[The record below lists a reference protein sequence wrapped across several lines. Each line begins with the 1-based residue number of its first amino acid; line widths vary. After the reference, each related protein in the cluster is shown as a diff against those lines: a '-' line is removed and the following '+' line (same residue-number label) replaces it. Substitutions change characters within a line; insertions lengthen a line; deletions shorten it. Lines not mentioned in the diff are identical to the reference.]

1 MGSVGMGVNVG
12 VAVAVAVA
20 VEVAVVV
27 LVPVAVGEE
36 VTVGVAVTAE
46 IDVLVSVTGADVG
59 CVRTGVVV
67 DAGLRVAVP
76 VGEKYTNVF
85 VGLIATMAVLVAS
98 AAVVGEGAEV
108 RVTAGNGVPV
118 TNEAPGVRNTSIQL
132 GCVSMEASIAS
143 INPSGLRVRK
153 SLFGSSC
160 ESILVLSCQRGAK
173 RSAS

>member
-1 MGSVGMGVNVG
+1 MEWLTPSLPEAHLRWGLISLPMEIPVMIWFTMNSPR
-12 VAVAVAVA
+12 
-20 VEVAVVV
+20 AVVSGWIG
-27 LVPVAVGEE
+27 PWYR
-36 VTVGVAVTAE
+36 
-46 IDVLVSVTGADVG
+46 SVMGPTGT
-59 CVRTGVVV
+59 RSSTG
-67 DAGLRVAVP
+67 G
-76 VGEKYTNVF
+76 KYTNVF

-160 ESILVLSCQRGAK
+160 ESILVLSCQRGTK